1 MGDFFGAIPRG
12 FRLLARFRGRDRPGQ
27 FWPYL
32 GATLILDF
40 VAMSLL
46 IVPAMFDSFA
56 RMQRFVAEHPDQAMV
71 ESGPG
76 SYSVTIQGNHPELM
90 PNMAGLASGFG
101 LIAAATVLLLAA
113 AVARRLHDRGLS
125 ALLGLMPLPFLA
137 FAALIMPRLFA
148 SVATGSPPDMR
159 LFLALFLNSL
169 LYLASLLLLA
179 ILLAQGGTKGSN
191 RFGPDP
197 RAGPG

>member
-12 FRLLARFRGRDRPGQ
+12 FGLLARFRGRDRPGQ
-27 FWPYL
+27 FWPYA
-32 GATLILDF
+32 GAILLLDF
-40 VAMSLL
+40 VATFALM
-46 IVPAMFDSFA
+46 VPVMVDSFA
-56 RMQRFVAEHPDQAMV
+56 KMQRFAAEHPDQATV

-76 SYSVTIQGNHPELM
+76 SYSVTIHGYHPELM
-90 PNMAGLASGFG
+90 PDMAGLMAGFG
-101 LIAAATVLLLAA
+101 LIGAASVLMLAA

-125 ALLGLMPLPFLA
+125 GLVGLMPLPFLVFA
-137 FAALIMPRLFA
+137 FLIMPRLFA
-148 SVATGSPPDMR
+148 GIGTGSPPDIR
-159 LFLALFLNSL
+159 LFLALLLNNL

-179 ILLAQGGTKGSN
+179 ILLAQRGAAGPN